1 MQRLKLSNL
10 CRQAFSCQYSVSGTC
25 VSKNL
30 QLYGK
35 YGLTRVADRTFRT
48 TRLFPYILQPANC
61 YSPIT
66 AVVFKR
72 YKHTSSN
79 QDKNEEENVQT
90 VEDPPEKLTLF
101 KRYKKMLKEYWY
113 VLIPVHL
120 VTSAFWFGGFY
131 YSAKSGLDIIPILEY
146 MSLPEV
152 LIEPLRNSSL
162 GHIAVASALYK
173 LATPASG
180 LDIIPILE
188 YMSLPEVLIEPLRN
202 SSLGHIAV
210 ASALYKLATPARY
223 MVTLGG
229 TTFSV
234 KFLTKRGLIR
244 PVPTKA
250 EIKTIIQS
258 KLKKDNLDEK

>member
-1 MQRLKLSNL
+1 MQRLRLSNV
-10 CRQAFSCQYSVSGTC
+10 CRHTFSLQYSVSGTC

-30 QLYGK
+30 QLFEK
-35 YGLTRVADRTFRT
+35 CRLTRVADRSFRT
-48 TRLFPYILQPANC
+48 IKLFPYILKPPSC
-61 YSPIT
+61 SPIT
-66 AVVFKR
+66 YVVCKK
-72 YKHTSSN
+72 YKHISSN
-79 QDKNEEENVQT
+79 QDKNEEENVET
-90 VEDPPEKLTLF
+90 LEDPPEKLTLF

-131 YSAKSGLDIIPILEY
+131 YCAKSGLDIIPVLEY
-146 MSLPEV
+146 
-152 LIEPLRNSSL
+152 I
-162 GHIAVASALYK
+162 
-173 LATPASG
+173 
-180 LDIIPILE
+180 
-188 YMSLPEVLIEPLRN
+188 SLPEVLIEPLRN

-258 KLKKDNLDEK
+258 KLKKDTPDDGK

>member
-1 MQRLKLSNL
+1 MQRLRLSNV
-10 CRQAFSCQYSVSGTC
+10 CRHTFSLQYSVSEKC
-25 VSKNL
+25 R
-30 QLYGK
+30 
-35 YGLTRVADRTFRT
+35 LTRVADRSFRT
-48 TRLFPYILQPANC
+48 IKLFPYILKPPSC
-61 YSPIT
+61 SPIT
-66 AVVFKR
+66 YVVCKK
-72 YKHTSSN
+72 YKHISSN
-79 QDKNEEENVQT
+79 QDKNEEENVET
-90 VEDPPEKLTLF
+90 LEDPPEKLTLF

-131 YSAKSGLDIIPILEY
+131 YCAKSGLDIIPVLEY
-146 MSLPEV
+146 
-152 LIEPLRNSSL
+152 I
-162 GHIAVASALYK
+162 
-173 LATPASG
+173 
-180 LDIIPILE
+180 
-188 YMSLPEVLIEPLRN
+188 SLPEVLIEPLRN

-258 KLKKDNLDEK
+258 KLKKDTPDDGK

>member
-173 LATPASG
+173 LATPA
-180 LDIIPILE
+180 
-188 YMSLPEVLIEPLRN
+188 
-202 SSLGHIAV
+202 
-210 ASALYKLATPARY
+210 RY